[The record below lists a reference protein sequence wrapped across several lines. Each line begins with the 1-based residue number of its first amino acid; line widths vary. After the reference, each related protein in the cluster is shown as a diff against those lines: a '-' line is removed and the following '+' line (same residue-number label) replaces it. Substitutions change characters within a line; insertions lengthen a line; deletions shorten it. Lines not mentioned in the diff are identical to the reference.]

1 MIKMSRS
8 GHKGEKMI
16 INQGKVA
23 SGLVDEMLELISKY
37 EETLYISTVI
47 GVLELVKQQ
56 IINDNVEND
65 DA

>member
-1 MIKMSRS
+1 MPRS

-37 EETLYISTVI
+37 EETLYMSTVI

>member
-1 MIKMSRS
+1 
-8 GHKGEKMI
+8 MI

-37 EETLYISTVI
+37 EETLYMSTVI

-65 DA
+65 DD

>member
-1 MIKMSRS
+1 MPRS
-8 GHKGEKMI
+8 EHKGEKMI

-56 IINDNVEND
+56 IINDNVEDD

>member
-1 MIKMSRS
+1 MSRS

-37 EETLYISTVI
+37 EETLYMSTVI

-56 IINDNVEND
+56 IINDNVEDD

>member
-1 MIKMSRS
+1 MFRS

-37 EETLYISTVI
+37 EETLYMSTVI

-65 DA
+65 DD

>member
-1 MIKMSRS
+1 MSRS